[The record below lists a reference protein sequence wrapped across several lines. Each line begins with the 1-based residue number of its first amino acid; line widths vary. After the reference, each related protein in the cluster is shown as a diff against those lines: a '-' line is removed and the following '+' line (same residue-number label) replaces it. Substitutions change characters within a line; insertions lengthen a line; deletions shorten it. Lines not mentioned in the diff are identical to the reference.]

1 VNTPLRFIRIRH
13 SDYPWLA
20 AGQCFDTLTDF
31 DATLRQARRLHT
43 ELDTEG
49 ASGFIHFVI
58 AWKDG
63 ASFHGRYDLE
73 RPAVEGVVEHVIA
86 ACRSALADARL
97 HVLLD
102 AARLT
107 VLRLEQAVCAERG
120 ISMGAHP
127 GPGPG
132 LEVQCFPA

>member
-1 VNTPLRFIRIRH
+1 MNTPLRFIRIRH
-13 SDYPWLA
+13 SDHPRLA

-31 DATLRQARRLHT
+31 DATLRQARRSHA
-43 ELDTEG
+43 ENE
-49 ASGFIHFVI
+49 AEAPGFIHFVI

-86 ACRSALADARL
+86 ACRSALAEPRL

-107 VLRLEQAVCAERG
+107 VLRLFQAVCAERG

-127 GPGPG
+127 WRGV
-132 LEVQCFPA
+132 EVQCFPA

>member
-1 VNTPLRFIRIRH
+1 MNTPLRFVRIRH
-13 SDYPWLA
+13 SDHPRLA

-31 DATLRQARRLHT
+31 DATLRQVRRSPA
-43 ELDTEG
+43 ELDAE

-58 AWKDG
+58 VWKDG
-63 ASFHGRYDLE
+63 AAFYGRYDLE

-86 ACRSALADARL
+86 ACRSALAKPRL

-107 VLRLEQAVCAERG
+107 VVRLFQAVCAERG
-120 ISMGAHP
+120 ISGGAHP
-127 GPGPG
+127 GRGA
-132 LEVQCFPA
+132 EVPCFPA